1 MTRDPDTRSLVPL
14 PHDPATGGL
23 PEAPVSAQ
31 QIAAASQD
39 CIVVLD
45 AGGRIVQVA
54 GAAREMLRMP
64 AGQEP
69 AGSSWFDLWSADE
82 RHAAQ
87 AALDQSLAGEVGR
100 FRAFVRRMDGSFA
113 WWDVQ
118 TSPLGGDASDPGQ
131 VLAVAR
137 EITGQ
142 HDAELRTQALAA
154 DLALRVKQH
163 QSALVELNEK
173 EQEHRALLDNLND
186 CVISID
192 QAGTIRSANP
202 AVSRMLGYRIDE
214 VMGRNVSMLMTA
226 EDRARYRGFLRL
238 QASRAGTSPAFD
250 AHSVRAIHKTGKA
263 VPLELSISQYSAHG
277 ERFFIGTLRDL
288 SERERLIQ
296 DLTRAR
302 VEAEQAN
309 HAKSAF
315 LAAMSHEIRT
325 PMNGV
330 IGMIEVLAH
339 SALND
344 AQTDAVQTIRE
355 SAASLLSLIDE
366 ILDFSKIE
374 AGHMQLECEPVN
386 LRDLAE
392 QVCDNLLPVARHR
405 GTQLSL
411 YVDPSLPTRIH
422 ADPTR
427 LRQVLVNLMGNSIKF
442 SPSGSDKPGRVEVR
456 MHALSDGYS
465 ISVSDNGIGMSDE
478 VMAGLFSPFKQ
489 GEASTT
495 RRFGG
500 TGLGLA
506 ICKRLVDLMGGSIKV
521 SSRLGIGSTFSVF
534 LPMSPVAAEEEDA
547 QQLQLDGITCVL
559 ADGDVDELVDIGDYL
574 RAAGAEVIG
583 PVEDLDAFL
592 SESPSQR
599 VAIEGIA
606 NRAEQGRLLE
616 NARARSGTQA
626 RVIITR
632 GNRRAPRQE
641 AEGIVSLDGNIL
653 RRDALIRAVAA
664 ATGHYTLTRPAWIP
678 AAPSRTK
685 PAPPP
690 GIAAARAAGRL
701 VLVAED
707 DAINQ
712 KVILRQLEILGY
724 AAEVAGNGEEALAL
738 WRRGGF
744 GMLITDL
751 HMPLMDG
758 YTLARSI
765 RDEEPDGRRMPIIA
779 LTANALRGEAANA
792 FAAGMDDY
800 LTKPLRLKQLEAA
813 LEKHLADN
821 AGAGA
826 APAAPAPP
834 AHASDGPII
843 DLAVLRNLIG
853 DDEAAI
859 QELLSAYC
867 TMAPPSIKDMLAM
880 ARARDYARAS
890 AEAHR
895 LKSSSRAMGAAL
907 IADLCADIE
916 DACRRQDSVG
926 LDTCASRLADAL
938 VRLHDEAPALLASRP
953 ADPGGE
959 RQPEKSPDGN

>member
-1 MTRDPDTRSLVPL
+1 MTTDADNPSPVPS
-14 PHDPATGGL
+14 AQ
-23 PEAPVSAQ
+23 EAPVSAQ
-31 QIAAASQD
+31 LIAAASRD

-45 AGGRIVQVA
+45 AEGRITQVA
-54 GAAREMLRMP
+54 GAAREMLRVP
-64 AGQEP
+64 AGQDP
-69 AGSSWFDLWSADE
+69 VGSNWFDLWSDE

-100 FRAFVRRMDGSFA
+100 FRAFIRRWDGSFA

-118 TSPLGGDASDPGQ
+118 TSPLGSDASNPGH
-131 VLAVAR
+131 VLAVGR

-163 QSALVELNEK
+163 QGALAELNEK

-214 VMGRNVSMLMTA
+214 VVGRNVSMLMTV
-226 EDRARYRGFLRL
+226 EDRTRYRGFLRL
-238 QASRAGTSPAFD
+238 QASRTGTSPAFV
-250 AHSVRAIHKTGKA
+250 AHSVRAIHRSGKA
-263 VPLELSISQYSAHG
+263 VLLELSISQYSAHG

-355 SAASLLSLIDE
+355 SAFSLLGLIDE

-374 AGHMQLECEPVN
+374 AGHMELEREPVN
-386 LRDLAE
+386 LRELAE

-411 YVDPSLPTRIH
+411 YVDPSLPDWIH
-422 ADPTR
+422 TDPTR

-442 SPSGSDKPGRVEVR
+442 SPGGSDKPGRVEVR
-456 MHALSDGYS
+456 MHALSDSYS

-521 SSRLGIGSTFSVF
+521 SSRLSIGSTFSVF
-534 LPMSPVAAEEEDA
+534 LPMARADSHGEDA
-547 QQLQLDGITCVL
+547 RELRLDGITCVL
-559 ADGDVDELVDIGDYL
+559 ADGDVDELIDIGDYL

-592 SESPSQR
+592 SASPSQH

-606 NRAEQGRLLE
+606 DRAEQGRLLE
-616 NARARSGTQA
+616 HARARSGTQA

-632 GNRRAPRQE
+632 GNRRTPRLE
-641 AEGIVSLDGNIL
+641 AQGIVSLDGNIL

-664 ATGHYTLTRPAWIP
+664 ATGHFTITRPAWIP
-678 AAPSRTK
+678 SAPSRTK

-690 GIAAARAAGRL
+690 SVAAARAAGQL

-738 WRRGGF
+738 WRKGGF

-765 RDEEPDGRRMPIIA
+765 RDKEAGGGRMPIIA
-779 LTANALRGEAANA
+779 LTANALRGEATAA

-800 LTKPLRLKQLEAA
+800 LTKPLRLKQLEGA
-813 LEKHLADN
+813 LEKHMADN
-821 AGAGA
+821 AGADIA
-826 APAAPAPP
+826 SLAPAPS
-834 AHASDGPII
+834 ARTSNGPII
-843 DLAVLRNLIG
+843 DLSVLRGLIG

-859 QELLSAYC
+859 RDLLSEYC
-867 TMAPPSIKDMLAM
+867 RMAPVSIGDMLATT
-880 ARARDYARAS
+880 RVRDYARAS

-895 LKSSSRAMGAAL
+895 LKSSSRAMGASL
-907 IADLCADIE
+907 IADLCVDIE
-916 DACRRQDSVG
+916 DACRRQDPVG
-926 LDTCASRLADAL
+926 LDTCAIRLGEAL
-938 VRLHDEAPALLASRP
+938 ARLHDEFPAIPAPRP
-953 ADPGGE
+953 MDAGSA
-959 RQPEKSPDGN
+959 RQLG

>member
-1 MTRDPDTRSLVPL
+1 MTRDADSQGLVPAAQR
-14 PHDPATGGL
+14 PAASCSPG
-23 PEAPVSAQ
+23 APVSAQ

-45 AGGRIVQVA
+45 AEGRIVQVE
-54 GAAREMLRMP
+54 GAARDMLRVP

-69 AGSSWFDLWSADE
+69 AGGSWFDLWSADE
-82 RHAAQ
+82 GHAAQ
-87 AALDQSLAGEVGR
+87 AALDQALAGEVGR
-100 FRAFVRRMDGSFA
+100 FRAFVRRWDGSFA

-118 TSPLGGDASDPGQ
+118 TSPLGADPSPPGQ

-154 DLALRVKQH
+154 DLALRVRQH
-163 QSALVELNEK
+163 QGALAQLHQK
-173 EQEHRALLDNLND
+173 APAPRAPLHHLTD
-186 CVISID
+186 CAISPPP
-192 QAGTIRSANP
+192 AGTIRSANP

-214 VMGRNVSMLMTA
+214 VVGRNVSMLMTA
-226 EDRARYRGFLRL
+226 EDRMRYRGFLRL
-238 QASRAGTSPAFD
+238 QASRAGTAPAFD
-250 AHSVRAIHKTGKA
+250 AHSVRAIHRSGKT

-344 AQTDAVQTIRE
+344 TQTDAVQTIRE
-355 SAASLLSLIDE
+355 SAFSLLGLIDE

-411 YVDPSLPTRIH
+411 YVDPSLPAWIYT
-422 ADPTR
+422 DPVR

-442 SPSGSDKPGRVEVR
+442 SPSGSDKQGRVEVR
-456 MHALSDGYS
+456 MHALSDSYS

-478 VMAGLFSPFKQ
+478 VIAGLFSPFKQ

-521 SSRLGIGSTFSVF
+521 SSRLSIGSTFAVF
-534 LPMSPVAAEEEDA
+534 LPMARVDAVEEDA
-547 QQLQLDGITCVL
+547 KALRLDGITCVL
-559 ADGDVDELVDIGDYL
+559 ADGDVDELIDIGDYL
-574 RAAGAEVIG
+574 RAAGADVIG
-583 PVEDLDAFL
+583 PVDDLDAFL

-632 GNRRAPRQE
+632 GNRRAPRLE
-641 AEGIVSLDGNIL
+641 AEGIVSLDSNIL

-664 ATGHYTLTRPAWIP
+664 ATGHFTITKPAWIP

-685 PAPPP
+685 PALPPSV
-690 GIAAARAAGRL
+690 AAARAAGQL

-738 WRRGGF
+738 WRKGGF

-765 RDEEPDGRRMPIIA
+765 REEESGDGRMPIIA
-779 LTANALRGEAANA
+779 LTANALRGEAATA

-813 LEKHLADN
+813 LEKHLADS
-821 AGAGA
+821 A
-826 APAAPAPP
+826 AIDTAPVAPAPP
-834 AHASDGPII
+834 TRASDGPII

-880 ARARDYARAS
+880 ARARNYARAS

-916 DACRRQDSVG
+916 DACRRQDAGG
-926 LDTCASRLADAL
+926 LDSCASRLADAL
-938 VRLHDEAPALLASRP
+938 ARLHDELPAIP
-953 ADPGGE
+953 ATRRMDPGSD
-959 RQPEKSPDGN
+959 R